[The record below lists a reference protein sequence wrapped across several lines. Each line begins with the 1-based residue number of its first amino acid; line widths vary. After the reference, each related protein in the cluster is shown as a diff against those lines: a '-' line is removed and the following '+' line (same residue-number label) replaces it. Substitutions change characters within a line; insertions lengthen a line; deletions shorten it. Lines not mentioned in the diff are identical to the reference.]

1 LAFGDLSGHPP
12 PDCDAVSAG
21 IIFIS
26 PLRPGVV
33 GLPLMTIPRS
43 PIAIDKRGEYHAGC
57 GFQFRSQREISSM
70 AKGQVRSNR
79 EVRKP
84 KKDKQAAK
92 VESTFANQMKT
103 ATQTAPHG
111 SAPKK

>member
-1 LAFGDLSGHPP
+1 MSISKGD
-12 PDCDAVSAG
+12 
-21 IIFIS
+21 F
-26 PLRPGVV
+26 
-33 GLPLMTIPRS
+33 T
-43 PIAIDKRGEYHAGC
+43 
-57 GFQFRSQREISSM
+57 M

-103 ATQTAPHG
+103 ATTAAPHG